1 MPIISM
7 LSAMAAVNPVGMY
20 GLIKPFAR
28 MISPRR
34 RLIGDFHCDG
44 CNVAAPV
51 SSLTANIQQ
60 GEDGGA
66 VTVAVMSKGTFT
78 EGASLMVLVSS
89 DTVRT
94 TLVSPPDES
103 DAETLIKA
111 IVAIEKKM
119 IAVLVIYARHFTIS
133 SAAF

>member
-1 MPIISM
+1 
-7 LSAMAAVNPVGMY
+7 
-20 GLIKPFAR
+20 
-28 MISPRR
+28 
-34 RLIGDFHCDG
+34 
-44 CNVAAPV
+44 V

-60 GEDGGA
+60 GDECGA

-78 EGASLMVLVSS
+78 EGASLMILVSS

-133 SAAF
+133 SAAFQVAPYN